1 MFPYPF
7 SFLGAAESGLA
18 QLDNGFYMEF
28 DGVDDTF
35 LFQNEYFMPSV
46 INQDDGQHVGSLSFW
61 FRLIPDSQF
70 TAMLAFNAAFAGPYL
85 RFFFRSGA
93 TWTGTSVYL
102 AIQQYGADT
111 DGGGG
116 GEVGAQYFLYD
127 QGYTTYGTSNVDW
140 DKNVWYHC
148 AWVFDKDASNRATLY
163 LNNVAYP
170 VPDTVG
176 SLNGLRTQSGP
187 VPYSLPYTATASAIA
202 NNCTIGS
209 YYYYNGTQYGNW
221 SGKMDEVA
229 IFDYALTDDDVENIY
244 NATDFVTDKCA
255 DLSSMSTPP
264 IAWYRLGD

>member
-28 DGVDDTF
+28 DGVDDAF

-61 FRLIPDSQF
+61 FKLPDPAPLGS
-70 TAMLAFNAAFAGPYL
+70 MLAFNAKFAGPYL
-85 RFFFRSGA
+85 RFFFQSSIGWA
-93 TWTGTSVYL
+93 DVNTYMQIVH
-102 AIQQYGADT
+102 YGADT

-116 GEVGAQYFLYD
+116 GEMGVTYKLYD
-127 QGYTTYGTSNVDW
+127 QAFGTYGTSSVDW
-140 DKNVWYHC
+140 QPDTWYHC
-148 AWVFDKDASNRATLY
+148 AWVFDKDATNRTTLY
-163 LNNVAYP
+163 LDGHPYP
-170 VPDTVG
+170 LPNTTG
-176 SLNGLRTQSGP
+176 STDGARTIGD
-187 VPYSLPYTATASAIA
+187 VPYSLPYTATASAVA

-209 YYYYNGTQYGNW
+209 YYFYNGTQYGNW
-221 SGKMDEVA
+221 SGKMDEVS
-229 IFDYALTDDDVENIY
+229 IFDYALTAPDVADIY

-264 IAWYRLGD
+264 IAWYRMGD